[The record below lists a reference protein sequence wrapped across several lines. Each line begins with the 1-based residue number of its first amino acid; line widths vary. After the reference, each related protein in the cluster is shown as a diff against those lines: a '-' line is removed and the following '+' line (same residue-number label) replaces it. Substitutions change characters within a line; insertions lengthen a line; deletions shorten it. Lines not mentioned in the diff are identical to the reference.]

1 MKLIWVFWAVMLAFC
16 SPAAQ
21 AQDVSYRKSTIFVD
35 GQPYAYLYKHGSAW
49 AREYSFQNLQKKEL
63 IAIKPRTKKLADGY
77 DYIYYEVIFK
87 GLNLKTELQDDD
99 NLARHLAYD
108 FGNFRILEN
117 DTLNPEA
124 VQRFLEKYPARRFST
139 RQFIAR

>member
-1 MKLIWVFWAVMLAFC
+1 MKLIWVFWAVMLAFF

-21 AQDVSYRKSTIFVD
+21 AQDVSYRKSTI
-35 GQPYAYLYKHGSAW
+35 
-49 AREYSFQNLQKKEL
+49 
-63 IAIKPRTKKLADGY
+63 
-77 DYIYYEVIFK
+77 
-87 GLNLKTELQDDD
+87 
-99 NLARHLAYD
+99 LAYD